1 MRIATKNNEYGAC
14 YTPLI
19 LFLAFF
25 TFCIMKG
32 GVYMN
37 KKINKVK
44 ILGIIAS
51 VIGIGATLVSN
62 WVEEQ
67 TMEELI
73 DEKVN
78 AALPKNEVEESE

>member
-1 MRIATKNNEYGAC
+1 
-14 YTPLI
+14 
-19 LFLAFF
+19 
-25 TFCIMKG
+25 
-32 GVYMN
+32 MN

-78 AALPKNEVEESE
+78 AALSKNEVEESE